1 MKNFFYI
8 SFLFVVVSVF
18 GQETLFSGKI
28 TINER
33 IVTGNVTSLEDG
45 LPLPGATIIVDKT
58 TKGTHT
64 DLYGNYSLKNVTPN
78 DTLVFSFVGMKT
90 QKIRADKDTINVGL
104 QGGVI
109 IETVLPYEPYYRH
122 QPVYARVFRVD
133 KNPKKAFR
141 KNKENNQYLIFISE
155 QISHSDFSENELK
168 FEQEY
173 NIMYVLNH
181 FDVQYSKKH
190 NKLTFKHLNKKYKK
204 TWQTQIRKDA
214 IGLDDFLKRNN

>member
-1 MKNFFYI
+1 MLNNISKMKNLLYL
-8 SFLFVVVSVF
+8 SFLFLGVLSF
-18 GQETLFSGKI
+18 GQER
-28 TINER
+28 TIY
-33 IVTGNVTSLEDG
+33 GNVISKEDG
-45 LPLPGATIIVDKT
+45 LPLPGAVIIIDKT

-64 DLYGNYSLKNVTPN
+64 DLDGNYSIIANPN
-78 DTLVFSFVGMKT
+78 DILVFSFVGMKT